1 MSDRLDTA
9 SSAATVET
17 FDCRQA
23 FVAELLELAR
33 ADARIVAVCNDSVG
47 SSNLTAF
54 AAEFPDRLINVGIAE
69 QNMVGVAAGL
79 ANGGYV
85 PFVCAAAPFLTGRAL
100 EQIKADVAYNGYHV
114 VLCGMSPGMAYG
126 ELGPTHHSIED
137 LSWLRAIA
145 DLAIVVPADPQ
156 QTREAMRW
164 AVEAKRPVYLRVG
177 RVKVPAV
184 TPPEERFVFGRAT
197 TLRAGAD
204 VTLVATGTM
213 VSRALD
219 AADELARDGIAARVI
234 NMSTIEPLDESAIVL
249 AARETGR
256 IVTIEEAR
264 PTGGL
269 GAAVAAVVVRT
280 HPVPM
285 RVLGVSG
292 FAPTGRAELLYEYF
306 GLDAPGIARAARELC
321 A

>member
-1 MSDRLDTA
+1 MSNA
-9 SSAATVET
+9 SVVAET

-23 FVAELLELAR
+23 FVAELTALAR
-33 ADARIVAVCNDSVG
+33 ADERIVAVCNDSVG
-47 SSNLTAF
+47 SSNLGSF
-54 AAEFPDRLINVGIAE
+54 AAEFPERLINVGIAE

-79 ANGGYV
+79 ANGGYI

-100 EQIKADVAYNGYHV
+100 EQIKADIAYNGFHV

-126 ELGPTHHSIED
+126 ELGPTHHSVED

-145 DLAIVVPADPQ
+145 DLLIVVPADPQ
-156 QTREAMRW
+156 QTREVVRW
-164 AVEAKRPVYLRVG
+164 AAGESRPSYLRIG

-184 TPPEERFVFGRAT
+184 TPPEAHFALGMAD
-197 TLRAGAD
+197 TLRDGDD
-204 VTLVATGTM
+204 VTLVATGVM
-213 VSRALD
+213 VTRALE
-219 AADELARDGIAARVI
+219 AAALLAAGGVSARVI
-234 NMSTIEPLDESAIVL
+234 NMASIVPLDEAAIVR

-269 GAAVAAVVVRT
+269 GAAVAEVVVRT

-285 RVLGVSG
+285 RILGVRD
-292 FAPTGRAELLYEYF
+292 FAPTGRAEFLYEYF
-306 GLDAPGIARAARELC
+306 GLDAPGIAAAARELF